1 MIIEGD
7 GSWAKLLDAGRC
19 PICTGAIEASRCR
32 VCGLSIGEGEDMSK
46 ARARKYKSSQEH
58 LNKSLRKAEELFFE
72 STDKDKWRG
81 EESEVQLL
89 DQAVSTLQEAQS
101 LLVKARLRVKV
112 TS

>member
-1 MIIEGD
+1 MIIQGD
-7 GSWAKLLDAGRC
+7 GSWAKMLAESRC
-19 PICTGAIEASRCR
+19 PMCTGAIENNKCS
-32 VCGLSIGEGEDMSK
+32 VCGLVIGQGVDMSK
-46 ARARKYKSSQEH
+46 SRARKYKSSQEH
-58 LNKSLRKAEELFFE
+58 LNKSLRKVEELFFE

-112 TS
+112 SS